1 MKLSNFHLLFIQKLA
16 QSRKVSSSIVD
27 THLKLAAELQDEYP
41 DFVVGFD
48 LVGQEDLG
56 RPLVEF
62 ASQLLE
68 AKAAYPK
75 LNFFFH
81 AGETDWQGSQ
91 ADLNIMDAV
100 LLNAT
105 RIGHGYSITK
115 HPEVL
120 KMAKERDIPIE
131 VCPISNQVSFHFTLK
146 NPMISK
152 CDCLFFLFKVLG
164 LVNDLRNHPASK
176 LVLEGYPIVV
186 ASDDVASWG
195 AQGLSDDFYEVFM
208 AMSAR
213 TSDLSLF
220 KALIWNSIRYSAL
233 SSHRQIKCQNLVE
246 TKWTSFLKSFIN
258 ENG

>member
-1 MKLSNFHLLFIQKLA
+1 M
-16 QSRKVSSSIVD
+16 SSSIVD
-27 THLKLAAELQDEYP
+27 THLKLASELQDEYP

-68 AKAAYPK
+68 AKAANPK

-131 VCPISNQVSFHFTLK
+131 VCPISNQVSKFSFYIKRSH
-146 NPMISK
+146 
-152 CDCLFFLFKVLG
+152 DFKV
-164 LVNDLRNHPASK
+164 
-176 LVLEGYPIVV
+176 
-186 ASDDVASWG
+186 
-195 AQGLSDDFYEVFM
+195 
-208 AMSAR
+208 
-213 TSDLSLF
+213 
-220 KALIWNSIRYSAL
+220 
-233 SSHRQIKCQNLVE
+233 
-246 TKWTSFLKSFIN
+246 
-258 ENG
+258 

>member
-1 MKLSNFHLLFIQKLA
+1 MI
-16 QSRKVSSSIVD
+16 
-27 THLKLAAELQDEYP
+27 
-41 DFVVGFD
+41 
-48 LVGQEDLG
+48 
-56 RPLVEF
+56 
-62 ASQLLE
+62 
-68 AKAAYPK
+68 AY
-75 LNFFFH
+75 F
-81 AGETDWQGSQ
+81 
-91 ADLNIMDAV
+91 
-100 LLNAT
+100 
-105 RIGHGYSITK
+105 
-115 HPEVL
+115 
-120 KMAKERDIPIE
+120 
-131 VCPISNQVSFHFTLK
+131 
-146 NPMISK
+146 
-152 CDCLFFLFKVLG
+152 FFLFKVLG

-220 KALIWNSIRYSAL
+220 KTLIWNSIRYSAL

>member
-1 MKLSNFHLLFIQKLA
+1 M
-16 QSRKVSSSIVD
+16 SSSIVD
-27 THLKLAAELQDEYP
+27 THLKLAAELQEEYP

-68 AKAAYPK
+68 AKAANPK

-91 ADLNIMDAV
+91 ADFNIMDAV

-131 VCPISNQVSFHFTLK
+131 LCPISNQVNFHFTLK

-152 CDCLFFLFKVLG
+152 CDSLFF
-164 LVNDLRNHPASK
+164 S
-176 LVLEGYPIVV
+176 
-186 ASDDVASWG
+186 
-195 AQGLSDDFYEVFM
+195 
-208 AMSAR
+208 
-213 TSDLSLF
+213 
-220 KALIWNSIRYSAL
+220 YSRFWVW
-233 SSHRQIKCQNLVE
+233 SMI
-246 TKWTSFLKSFIN
+246 
-258 ENG
+258 